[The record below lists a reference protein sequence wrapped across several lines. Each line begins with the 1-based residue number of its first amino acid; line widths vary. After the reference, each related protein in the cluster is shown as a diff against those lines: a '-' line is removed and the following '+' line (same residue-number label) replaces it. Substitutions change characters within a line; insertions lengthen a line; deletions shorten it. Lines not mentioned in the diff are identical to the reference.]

1 MLNSLELFSSRT
13 LFYRLFFKEI
23 TRLTPYKGKKIEMKS
38 QWLQK
43 DSHCLKLH
51 LNFNK
56 WFGTVLL
63 LFARYAI
70 LMYVDCI
77 NRYLSEMQ
85 LHNLPPGIFDGNTKL
100 RFLWVT
106 FICRYDFLNSGLPTS
121 ESYTLFKNLRYVK
134 FKGEKKILLIWSHTL
149 L

>member
-1 MLNSLELFSSRT
+1 
-13 LFYRLFFKEI
+13 
-23 TRLTPYKGKKIEMKS
+23 MKS

-43 DSHCLKLH
+43 DSYCLKLH

-63 LFARYAI
+63 LFVRYAT

-85 LHNLPPGIFDGNTKL
+85 LHNLPPGIFDKNTKL

-134 FKGEKKILLIWSHTL
+134 FKGEKKILLILSHTL

>member
-1 MLNSLELFSSRT
+1 
-13 LFYRLFFKEI
+13 
-23 TRLTPYKGKKIEMKS
+23 MKS

-43 DSHCLKLH
+43 DSYCLKLH

-63 LFARYAI
+63 LFVRYAT

-134 FKGEKKILLIWSHTL
+134 FKGEKKSCSFDLILCSKRTNHTQRSVAANPHTCW
-149 L
+149 

>member
-1 MLNSLELFSSRT
+1 
-13 LFYRLFFKEI
+13 
-23 TRLTPYKGKKIEMKS
+23 MKS

-51 LNFNK
+51 LNFKK

-63 LFARYAI
+63 LFVRYAT

-85 LHNLPPGIFDGNTKL
+85 LHNLPPGIFDWNTEL

-106 FICRYDFLNSGLPTS
+106 FICRYYFLNSGLPTS